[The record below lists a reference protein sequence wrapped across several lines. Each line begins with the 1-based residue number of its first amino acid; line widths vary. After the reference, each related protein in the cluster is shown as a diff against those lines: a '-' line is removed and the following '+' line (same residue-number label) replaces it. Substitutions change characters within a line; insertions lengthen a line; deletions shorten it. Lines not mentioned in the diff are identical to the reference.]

1 MERQETSV
9 LAGWDPI
16 VAPGRS
22 GARPDQARMR
32 ILSMRGAALIFGTLL
47 VIATFVWF
55 MYFVPLGCA
64 MNTTGCR
71 ETFSVWSGG
80 GLVHFWAPL
89 LVAGAAI
96 LFGLSGSR

>member
-1 MERQETSV
+1 
-9 LAGWDPI
+9 
-16 VAPGRS
+16 
-22 GARPDQARMR
+22 
-32 ILSMRGAALIFGTLL
+32 
-47 VIATFVWF
+47 
-55 MYFVPLGCA
+55 

-89 LVAGAAI
+89 LVAGVAI